1 MDEKIFSIWL
11 IGLVI
16 VSLGIGQVVSFYSVK
31 WVRKS
36 NWVNFDDPDKDRK
49 SKIPGWFVGSLE
61 RLFFTIL
68 VAFDISGTAVAMML
82 WIALKM
88 ARNLDFL
95 KTGEKKEDDFGR
107 RMFVFSG
114 LLGSMISMFFALIGG
129 LIIRSYMGY

>member
-1 MDEKIFSIWL
+1 MDEKIFSLWL

-16 VSLGIGQVVSFYSVK
+16 VSLSIGQAVSFYSIK
-31 WVRKS
+31 WVRESK
-36 NWVNFDDPDKDRK
+36 WVNFIDPDKDRK
-49 SKIPGWFVGSLE
+49 DRIPGWFVGSLE

-88 ARNLDFL
+88 TRNLDLL
-95 KTGEKKEDDFGR
+95 KTGEKKEDDSGR

-114 LLGSMISMFFALIGG
+114 LLGSMISMLFALIGG